1 MSGFGFP
8 FRIAPDGRT
17 AGAAR
22 EAHLRGLIEQVLFT
36 RQGERPMRPDFG
48 AGVHELVFAEN
59 APELAA
65 AVQHMV
71 QAALHRFLSDLIEVR
86 EVVARASAERLEVTV
101 RYRALDEAQP
111 RLVTVT
117 RQA

>member
-8 FRIAPDGRT
+8 YRIGPDGRT

-22 EAHLRGLIEQVLFT
+22 EAHIRGLIEQVLFT

-71 QAALHRFLSDLIEVR
+71 QAALQRWLSEVIEPR
-86 EVVARASAERLEVTV
+86 EVAARASAERLEVAV
-101 RYRALDEAQP
+101 RYRTLDEAQP
-111 RLVTVT
+111 RVVTVT

>member
-8 FRIAPDGRT
+8 YRIGPDGRT
-17 AGAAR
+17 AGAVR
-22 EAHLRGLIEQVLFT
+22 EAHVRGLVEQVLFT

-65 AVQHMV
+65 TVQHMV
-71 QAALHRFLSDLIEVR
+71 QAALQRWLSDVIELR
-86 EVVARASAERLEVTV
+86 EVSARASAERLEVAV
-101 RYRALDEAQP
+101 LYRALDEAQP
-111 RLVTVT
+111 RVVTVT
-117 RQA
+117 RRA

>member
-8 FRIAPDGRT
+8 YRIGPDGRT

-22 EAHLRGLIEQVLFT
+22 EAHVRGLIEQVLFT

-48 AGVHELVFAEN
+48 AGVHELIFAEN

-71 QAALHRFLSDLIEVR
+71 QAALQRWLSDAIELK
-86 EVVARASAERLEVTV
+86 EVAARASAERLDVTV

-111 RLVTVT
+111 RTVTVT

>member
-1 MSGFGFP
+1 MTRLAFP
-8 FRIAPDGRT
+8 YRIGPDGRT

-22 EAHLRGLIEQVLFT
+22 DAHIRGMIEQVLFT

-48 AGVHELVFAEN
+48 AGVHDLLFTEN

-71 QAALHRFLSDLIEVR
+71 QAALQRWLGEAIELK
-86 EVVARASAERLEVTV
+86 EVDARASAARLEVTV
-101 RYRALDEAQP
+101 RYRALEEAEV
-111 RLVTVT
+111 RSVTVT
-117 RQA
+117 REV

>member
-1 MSGFGFP
+1 MTQFGFP
-8 FRIAPDGRT
+8 YRIAPDGRT
-17 AGAAR
+17 EGAGR
-22 EAHLRGLIEQVLFT
+22 EGHVRALIEQVLFT
-36 RQGERPMRPDFG
+36 RQGERAMRPDFG

-71 QAALHRFLSDLIEVR
+71 QAALQRWLSDTIEVK
-86 EVVARASAERLEVTV
+86 EVAARASAERLEVAV
-101 RYRALDEAQP
+101 RFRALDEAQP
-111 RLVTVT
+111 RVVTVT